1 MKLIVLISLLTAM
14 QLFAEGNAQTINL
27 TAKHVTLNQVMRDLQ
42 KQSGVNF
49 FLNGKSLAQTRL
61 SVNIQ
66 HAKLEDALN
75 AIVAPLD
82 LEWIK
87 KDEVIVIKP
96 KRNPLIPEHKEV
108 LQRGIAGKVV
118 NGKGQALVGTTVTV
132 KGTNISTVTDQD
144 GKFTIQ
150 LPTTNA
156 TLVVSN
162 VGYQG
167 LEKSVTGNEELSIV
181 LQELVSVLHEVDVV
195 VDGRLMLADAD
206 ARLQFV
212 PISPALL
219 RGEFALIAAGRERG
233 ARVVVSA
240 QSPAMAGMLLDVT
253 EDTTLTARLQDAGQV
268 E

>member
-1 MKLIVLISLLTAM
+1 M
-14 QLFAEGNAQTINL
+14 
-27 TAKHVTLNQVMRDLQ
+27 
-42 KQSGVNF
+42 
-49 FLNGKSLAQTRL
+49 
-61 SVNIQ
+61 
-66 HAKLEDALN
+66 
-75 AIVAPLD
+75 
-82 LEWIK
+82 
-87 KDEVIVIKP
+87 IVIKP

-181 LQELVSVLHEVDVV
+181 LQELVSGLDEVV
-195 VDGRLMLADAD
+195 VVGYGSQKRANVIGAVSTVNGSSVENRSTATLSSSLAG
-206 ARLQFV
+206 L
-212 PISPALL
+212 
-219 RGEFALIAAGRERG
+219 AAGVNVQTTTGKPGADGANILIRERE
-233 ARVVVSA
+233 
-240 QSPAMAGMLLDVT
+240 L
-253 EDTTLTARLQDAGQV
+253 
-268 E
+268 